1 MDLYSYLETNY
12 DNLIPIFLSELKE
25 KEEFKDQNIN
35 QLMKKLEKEGKI
47 TRYVKGVYYIPEK
60 TQFGIL
66 SMPFEYYIYRKYI
79 SNGEEKF
86 GIYDHLTLLN
96 MMGLCTQM
104 PFVIEVL
111 TNKISAKKE

>member
-25 KEEFKDQNIN
+25 KE
-35 QLMKKLEKEGKI
+35 
-47 TRYVKGVYYIPEK
+47 GVYYIPEK